1 MSHEQNDFKKK
12 YVYGLDPSIGQEG
25 QVKTQEEALRQ
36 FKQEIGQK
44 LDSEFAGKPAPD
56 VNSFLIKDEQ

>member
-1 MSHEQNDFKKK
+1 MPTLHYKYRMNEPFLAGEQGQFQVSHEQNDFKKK

-36 FKQEIGQK
+36 FKQEIGQ
-44 LDSEFAGKPAPD
+44 
-56 VNSFLIKDEQ
+56 